1 MKKSSKLFS
10 FIVIFCVC
18 VCASFITNVSIVI
31 NKYYFTVIEI

>member
-18 VCASFITNVSIVI
+18 VCASFITSIVI